1 MKRNGH
7 IHTPFCPHGTKDSF
21 EQYIEQAIQAG
32 FEDITFT
39 EHAPLPTNFVDPTP
53 LQDSGMQPK
62 DVDTYIKT
70 LQNLQVQYANN
81 IKIRI
86 GFEVDYIMGYE
97 EETKQWL
104 HTYGPVIDDAILS
117 VHFLK
122 INGEYIC
129 IDYSDSVFMDT
140 VQKVGSVERLYH
152 MYYDTVQQSIE
163 ADLGT
168 FKPKRIGHP
177 TLIHKFQHAHQETID
192 DHEQIEHV
200 LQSIKHHNYELDVNS
215 AGYAKKFCLESYPPI
230 RYIEHAK
237 QLQIPLVFG
246 SDAHQAKDFD
256 QFFEELQPYL

>member
-39 EHAPLPTNFVDPTP
+39 EHAPLPTNFIDPTP
-53 LQDSGMQPK
+53 LQDSGMRPE
-62 DVDTYIKT
+62 DVDIYIKT
-70 LQNLQVQYANN
+70 LQNLQAQYADN

-86 GFEVDYIMGYE
+86 GFEVDYIIGYE
-97 EETKQWL
+97 KETKQWL
-104 HTYGPVIDDAILS
+104 HTYGTIIDDAILS

-122 INGEYIC
+122 IDNDYVC
-129 IDYSDSVFMDT
+129 IDYSDDVFMNT
-140 VQKVGSVERLYH
+140 VKKVGSVERLYQL
-152 MYYDTVQQSIE
+152 YYDTIQQSII

-177 TLIHKFQHAHQETID
+177 TLIHKFQHAHKKIID

-200 LQSIKHHNYELDVNS
+200 LHEIKRHHYELDINS